1 MILCAAV
8 KFHINKTNED
18 VVLCAVRHCGSFA
31 QLKKLGFQPQ
41 KGYSEIQQGFIDHM
55 GNFLTREEAWIHAK
69 ECGQLSSRIIQ
80 ERENSDLVTD
90 LPELYSEDLW

>member
-18 VVLCAVRHCGSFA
+18 VVLCAARHWGSFA

-41 KGYSEIQQGFIDHM
+41 KGYSEIQQ
-55 GNFLTREEAWIHAK
+55 
-69 ECGQLSSRIIQ
+69 
-80 ERENSDLVTD
+80 
-90 LPELYSEDLW
+90 